1 MNWERSEPG
10 PPDPLNWSLPLVR
23 IAGIAFRLHFVF
35 LAYAALQLL
44 AAWLGPVGTT
54 PLHGPSSMGM
64 ALVALLV
71 VVTVR
76 EAARALVVRAAGGS
90 ADEVALWPLGS
101 LQGIDP
107 GAGSV
112 GALLAGA
119 VGPAASLVLAAVL
132 GAVLAATTGDWSA
145 AVPDPL
151 SAAWLANPHP
161 AWMEFLWIL
170 QWTGFQVALLG
181 LLPMQPLDGGRAV
194 EAIAIARRG
203 AFDAPRAAATG
214 SLAAAALCGVV
225 AVVRGLPTLLSVAI
239 ACAGFAALQLWRLR
253 AGDAV
258 GAARGP
264 WERMAQRG
272 SAPDGGLAEDPE
284 AAAREERARA
294 RERAATEER
303 AVDAVLEKIAR
314 EGAERL
320 TAAEREVL
328 ARATRRR
335 QGGS

>member
-1 MNWERSEPG
+1 MSWERSDPG
-10 PPDPLNWSLPLVR
+10 PPNPLAWSLPFVR
-23 IAGIAFRLHFVF
+23 VAGIGFRLHFVF

-44 AAWLGPVGTT
+44 SAWLGPVGTT
-54 PLHGPSSMGM
+54 PLHGISSMAM
-64 ALVALLV
+64 ALAALLV

-76 EAARALVVRAAGGS
+76 EVARALVVRAAGGS

-107 GAGSV
+107 AAGSV

-132 GAVLAATTGDWSA
+132 GAALAGATGDWSS

-194 EAIAIARRG
+194 EAVAIARRG
-203 AFDAPRAAATG
+203 AFDAPRAAATA
-214 SLAAAALCGVV
+214 SLAAAALL
-225 AVVRGLPTLLSVAI
+225 AVLAIVRGLPTLLSVTV
-239 ACAGFAALQLWRLR
+239 ACAGFAAFSLWRLR
-253 AGDAV
+253 AGDAI

-264 WERMAQRG
+264 WERIVQRG
-272 SAPDGGLAEDPE
+272 AGPDAAPVDDPDRPE
-284 AAAREERARA
+284 REERARA
-294 RERAATEER
+294 RERAAAEER

-314 EGAERL
+314 EGADRL
-320 TAAEREVL
+320 TDQERDVL

-335 QGGS
+335 KGGD